1 MRFLDVNEEPPVWLI
16 ELNLFLLWT
25 VFALLLLLLVGG
37 GLYFTLVMAAGNIF
51 PFLGIIIF
59 VPIIYAFILK
69 PQIYALRKLKEEIEH
84 EIGKEV

>member
-1 MRFLDVNEEPPVWLI
+1 MKLFDVKEEPPLWLI

-25 VFALLLLLLVGG
+25 VFALVMILLIAG
-37 GLYFTLVMAAGNIF
+37 GLYFTLIMAAGNIF

-59 VPIIYAFILK
+59 VPILYAFILR
-69 PQIYALRKLKEEIEH
+69 PQIYALRKLKEEIER

>member
-1 MRFLDVNEEPPVWLI
+1 MKFLDVKEEPPIWLI
-16 ELNLFLLWT
+16 ELNLFLLWS
-25 VFALLLLLLVGG
+25 VFGLLLLLLVGG

-69 PQIYALRKLKEEIEH
+69 PQIYALKKLKEEIER